1 MREGGRE
8 EEREGRKEGGG
19 WRERMAHRQFIGVPY
34 LQLLVSRA
42 GGEDTSVM
50 RIPLDHAD
58 RTSSPIIIAP
68 AEHTHSIHAYK
79 THTH

>member
-1 MREGGRE
+1 
-8 EEREGRKEGGG
+8 
-19 WRERMAHRQFIGVPY
+19 MAHRQFIGVPY

-42 GGEDTSVM
+42 GGKDTSVV

-68 AEHTHSIHAYK
+68 AEHTHTQY
-79 THTH
+79 THTRHTHTEQSDIGRKRKQTKEST